1 MYGCSSNALVCFQI
15 LFSCKAKGKKNLSV
29 AEITM
34 TIVSLT
40 LFFAAAFA
48 EIGGGEYLV

>member
-1 MYGCSSNALVCFQI
+1 MAL
-15 LFSCKAKGKKNLSV
+15 

-48 EIGGGEYLV
+48 EIGGRYLVWL

>member
-1 MYGCSSNALVCFQI
+1 M
-15 LFSCKAKGKKNLSV
+15 SV

-40 LFFAAAFA
+40 LFFFAAAFA
-48 EIGGGEYLV
+48 KIGGGYLVWL

>member
-1 MYGCSSNALVCFQI
+1 MQ
-15 LFSCKAKGKKNLSV
+15 LFVSKYYFHAKGKKNISV
-29 AEITM
+29 TEITM

-48 EIGGGEYLV
+48 EIGGRYLVWL